1 MLHHT
6 LSDLESRSARRYLHP
21 PPVGTFFCSSVV
33 VAKCNTLS
41 KVAYLSLLVIV
52 NIKHFVQA

>member
-21 PPVGTFFCSSVV
+21 APPVGTFFCSSVV

-41 KVAYLSLLVIV
+41 KVCISLLVIV